1 MQQCHYFDSSGFSL
15 GGSICLKEI
24 VMADQPSFSFTER
37 IVLNREPLVSGVP
50 LKSLDG
56 GPTPVEQF
64 FVRNHFP
71 MPTMDESV
79 WNLTID
85 GEVEHTLS
93 LSYEDLKQLPSRE
106 LQVLLECAGNS
117 RASVQ
122 PPIEGLLWD
131 HSGVSSARWKGVM
144 VREMLGRAGVKETAR
159 EVLFEGAD
167 HGQEY
172 GSSGETRFAMSLPM
186 EKALDDD
193 TILAYEI
200 NGEALTPE
208 HGYPLRLL
216 VPGWFGMAS
225 VKWLTHISVLDYPF
239 RGYHQSSYYV
249 FLDEGKDDGVLKERV
264 SSMRVKSLITW
275 PGRGEV
281 LNPGIHQVRGVAW
294 SGHGAVERLE
304 VSTDG
309 GESWGLADLGKL
321 ESPYSWRSWQ
331 YLWEALEPGHFLIRA
346 RATDVKGNVQPV
358 QAKWNF
364 RGFANNSIHA
374 VPVIVQPSA

>member
-1 MQQCHYFDSSGFSL
+1 MAEKPSSS
-15 GGSICLKEI
+15 S
-24 VMADQPSFSFTER
+24 TEQ
-37 IVLNREPLVSGVP
+37 IILNRAPLVAGVP
-50 LKSLDG
+50 LKSMAG
-56 GPTPVEQF
+56 GATPVKQF
-64 FVRNHFP
+64 FVRNHFQ
-71 MPTMDESV
+71 MPTMDGKA
-79 WNLTID
+79 WNLIVD
-85 GEVEHTLS
+85 GEVENLLS
-93 LSYEDLKQLPSRE
+93 LSYDNLKQLPDKE

-131 HSGVSSARWKGVM
+131 HSGVSSAMWKGVP
-144 VREMLGRAGVKETAR
+144 VREVLDRAGIKPSAK

-167 HGQEY
+167 HGKEY
-172 GSSGETRFAMSLPM
+172 GSSGETKFAMSLSM
-186 EKALDDD
+186 ERALDAD

-200 NGEALTPE
+200 NGETLTPE

-225 VKWLTHISVLDYPF
+225 VKWLTRISVLDYEF
-239 RGYHQSSYYV
+239 KGYHQSSYYV
-249 FLDEGKDDGVLKERV
+249 YLDEGKDDGLAKERV

-281 LNPGIHQVRGVAW
+281 LEPGVHDICGVAW

-304 VSTDG
+304 ITTDG
-309 GESWGLADLGKL
+309 GESWQLADLGEM
-321 ESPYSWRSWQ
+321 ESRYSWRSWQ
-331 YLWEALEPGHFLIRA
+331 YQWKASEPGHFLIRA
-346 RATDVKGNVQPV
+346 RATDAEGNVQPV

-374 VPVIVQPSA
+374 VPVIVQSTR

>member
-1 MQQCHYFDSSGFSL
+1 MSDQRNNSS
-15 GGSICLKEI
+15 
-24 VMADQPSFSFTER
+24 AER
-37 IVLNREPLVSGVP
+37 IVLNREPLVAGVP
-50 LKSLDG
+50 LGSMDVG
-56 GPTPVEQF
+56 ATPVEQF
-64 FVRNHFP
+64 FVRNHFQ
-71 MPTMDESV
+71 MPVIDGAE
-79 WNLTID
+79 WKLAID
-85 GEVEHTLS
+85 GEIKNSLS
-93 LSYEDLKQLPSRE
+93 LSYEDLMQMPSEE

-131 HSGVSSARWKGVM
+131 HSGVSSALWKGVM
-144 VREMLGRAGVKETAR
+144 VREVLNRAGVKETAR

-167 HGQEY
+167 QGKEY

-200 NGEALTPE
+200 NGETLTPE

-216 VPGWFGMAS
+216 VPGWFGMTS
-225 VKWLTHISVLDYPF
+225 VKWLTRISVLDYPF
-239 RGYHQSSYYV
+239 QGYHQSNYYV
-249 FLDEGKDDGVLKERV
+249 FLDEGKDDGVPKERV

-281 LNPGIHQVRGVAW
+281 LEPGIHQVRGVAW
-294 SGHGAVERLE
+294 SGHGAVDRLE

-309 GESWGLADLGKL
+309 GQCWRLADLGKT
-321 ESPYSWRSWQ
+321 ESSYSWRSWQ
-331 YLWEALEPGHFLIRA
+331 YRWEALEPGHFLIRA
-346 RATDVKGNVQPV
+346 RATDAEGNVQPV

-374 VPVIVQPSA
+374 VPVIVRSAT

>member
-1 MQQCHYFDSSGFSL
+1 MAQQSNNSSAEQV
-15 GGSICLKEI
+15 I
-24 VMADQPSFSFTER
+24 
-37 IVLNREPLVSGVP
+37 LNREPLVAGVP

-56 GPTPVEQF
+56 GATPVEQF
-64 FVRNHFP
+64 FVRNHFQ
-71 MPTMDESV
+71 MPTMDGAG
-79 WNLTID
+79 WNLTVD
-85 GEVEHTLS
+85 GEVENALS
-93 LSYEDLKQLPSRE
+93 LSYDDLTQMPSKE
-106 LQVLLECAGNS
+106 LLVLLECAGNS

-131 HSGVSSARWKGVM
+131 HSGVSSALWKGVT
-144 VREMLGRAGVKETAR
+144 VRELLNRAGVKATGS

-167 HGQEY
+167 QGKEY
-172 GSSGETRFAMSLPM
+172 GTSSETKFAMSLPM

-200 NGEALTPE
+200 NGETLTPE
-208 HGYPLRLL
+208 HGYPLRLV

-225 VKWLTHISVLDYPF
+225 VKWLTRISVLDYPF
-239 RGYHQSSYYV
+239 KGYHQSSYYV
-249 FLDEGKDDGVLKERV
+249 FLDEGKDDGVPKERV

-281 LNPGIHQVRGVAW
+281 VEPGVHQIRGVAW
-294 SGHGAVERLE
+294 SGHGAVDRLE
-304 VSTDG
+304 VTTDG
-309 GESWGLADLGKL
+309 GESWQLAELGKL

-331 YLWEALEPGHFLIRA
+331 HQWEALEPGHFLIRA
-346 RATDVKGNVQPV
+346 RATDTEGNIQPV

-374 VPVIVQPSA
+374 VPVIVQSAR